1 MTAVDIAIA
10 VLALLLTAAISI
22 DLAAPA
28 ISEYLRQRRVV
39 RQSALD
45 SQMQAMNAARQLS
58 LVAWKAPHDLDQ
70 PSGATKRALA
80 QVPGHGMVAAAK
92 VEAAV
97 FLTRVAIQEIGLL
110 SMEEALLVERT
121 PHAAARARAIVD
133 ALTAETLRGFQ
144 S

>member
-10 VLALLLTAAISI
+10 VLALLLTAATSI

-45 SQMQAMNAARQLS
+45 SQMQAMRAAQQLS
-58 LVAWKAPHDLDQ
+58 LVVWKAPHDLDQ
-70 PSGATKRALA
+70 PSRVTKRALG
-80 QVPGHGMVAAAK
+80 QVHGHGLVPVKAAPP
-92 VEAAV
+92 VTYPV
-97 FLTRVAIQEIGLL
+97 ILGLGPL
-110 SMEEALLVERT
+110 SMEEALLVERSS
-121 PHAAARARAIVD
+121 HAAARVKTIVD
-133 ALTAETLRGFQ
+133 AFTADAVARMGYQ

>member
-28 ISEYLRQRRVV
+28 IAEYLRQRRVV

-45 SQMQAMNAARQLS
+45 SQMQAMRAAQQLS

-70 PSGATKRALA
+70 PSRATKRALA

-92 VEAAV
+92 VDAAV
-97 FLTRVAIQEIGLL
+97 FVTRVAIQEVGML
-110 SMEEALLVERT
+110 SIEEALLVERA
-121 PHAAARARAIVD
+121 PHAAAQVKALVD
-133 ALTAETLRGFQ
+133 AYIATVLRGYQ
-144 S
+144 P

>member
-10 VLALLLTAAISI
+10 VLALLLSVAVGM

-58 LVAWKAPHDLDQ
+58 VMAWQARHQMYRLGNEMRRHD
-70 PSGATKRALA
+70 PESVHSR
-80 QVPGHGMVAAAK
+80 
-92 VEAAV
+92 
-97 FLTRVAIQEIGLL
+97 
-110 SMEEALLVERT
+110 RT
-121 PHAAARARAIVD
+121 TP
-133 ALTAETLRGFQ
+133 TQ
-144 S
+144 YK